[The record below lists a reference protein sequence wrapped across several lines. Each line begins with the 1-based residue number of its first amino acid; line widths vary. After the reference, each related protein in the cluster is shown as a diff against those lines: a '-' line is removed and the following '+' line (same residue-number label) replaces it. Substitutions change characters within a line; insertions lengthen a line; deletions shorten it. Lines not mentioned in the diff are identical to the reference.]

1 MFQAN
6 PFAKSDLFQANPF
19 SNHDLGGL
27 SHEQPI
33 IQPQPDPSENKLK
46 SDLDAGLKKN

>member
-19 SNHDLGGL
+19 SNHEIGGSSL
-27 SHEQPI
+27 EQPI
-33 IQPQPDPSENKLK
+33 IQPKPDPSENKLK